1 MITSRCAL
9 RLRGLLQPFSCPCHG
24 LSKIESRSSANPQAT
39 KTPATFRSASTESKA
54 KIFGIETSC
63 DDTGVAILDTA
74 GHILGESLFS
84 QQELHSDF
92 GGIIPPLAR
101 DLHLENIQRASDIA
115 LEKANMTLQD
125 VDAIAVTN
133 RPGLPLSLL
142 VGLNHAK
149 RLAAS
154 AKKPLIPIHHMEA
167 HALTVR
173 MVEKVEFPFL
183 VLLISGGHSLVAV
196 AQDVS
201 KFLLLGSTFD
211 DAPGEAFDKVAR
223 RLKLRNLEEF
233 TSMSGGQAI
242 ETAASRGD
250 PTAFPIAEP
259 LLHNKDCNFSFAGIK
274 NSARSFIIQE
284 EEKHGIEGDE
294 VLPNVNDLCASVQ
307 LAITKHLCRRVGRA
321 MEFVDRNNLLPNDRK
336 SLVVSGGVACNGY
349 IGRAMH
355 YVGSRCGYNV
365 FIPPRNLCT
374 DNGVMIAW
382 NGVEKWKAG
391 LDIHPHD
398 SLGSI
403 DIESKCPLGK
413 DIRAEV
419 VSSCVRAPPLPVKE
433 LVDACNLKN
442 SS

>member
-1 MITSRCAL
+1 MPNSMITSRCAL
-9 RLRGLLQPFSCPCHG
+9 RFRRLLLPISCPCHG
-24 LSKIESRSSANPQAT
+24 PPKTGTPSVNSQAPKTPSISRSV
-39 KTPATFRSASTESKA
+39 STGRRLT
-54 KIFGIETSC
+54 ILGIETSC
-63 DDTGVAILDTA
+63 DDTGVAILDSD
-74 GHILGESLFS
+74 GRILGESLFS

-101 DLHLENIQRASDIA
+101 DLHLENIQKASDSA
-115 LEKANMTLQD
+115 LENANMTLGD

-149 RLAAS
+149 KLAVS
-154 AKKPLIPIHHMEA
+154 AQKPLIPIHHMEA
-167 HALTVR
+167 HAFTVR

-183 VLLISGGHSLVAV
+183 VLLISGGHSLLAI

-211 DAPGEAFDKVAR
+211 DAPGEAFDKATR

-233 TSMSGGQAI
+233 TGMSGGQAM

-250 PTAFPIAEP
+250 PSAFPIAEP

-294 VLPNVNDLCASVQ
+294 VLPNVSDLCASMQ

-321 MEFVDRNNLLPNDRK
+321 MEFVNRNNLLPDDRR

-355 YVGSRCGYNV
+355 FVGSRCGYKV
-365 FIPPRNLCT
+365 YIPPRHLCT

-382 NGVEKWKAG
+382 NAVEKWKAN
-391 LDIHPHD
+391 LDIHPYNA
-398 SLGSI
+398 LGSI
-403 DIESKCPLGK
+403 DIESKCPLGE
-413 DIRAEV
+413 DISAEV
-419 VSSCVRAPPLPVKE
+419 
-433 LVDACNLKN
+433 
-442 SS
+442 